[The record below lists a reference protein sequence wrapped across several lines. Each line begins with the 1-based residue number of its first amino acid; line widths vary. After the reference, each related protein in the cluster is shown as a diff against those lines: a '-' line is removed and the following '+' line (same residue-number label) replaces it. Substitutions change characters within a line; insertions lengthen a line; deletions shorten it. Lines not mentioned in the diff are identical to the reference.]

1 MPQDEDIYTIQQRSM
16 KNEDNIRALD
26 ISLNALADKT
36 QQDIDN
42 LDNAIDDDNRQRDRN
57 ISEISHNLAL
67 LKLFVIEKLSN
78 HPNDYVDYINHLAS
92 QPINNSD
99 NDNSSV
105 MSDDDLRE
113 RFRRLTA
120 PSSYAS
126 SVMSDTASDISTPAA
141 STYASSV
148 ASDDSFTGGRR
159 KKRKRTRKKKRRKSK
174 KKSRRKYK

>member
-1 MPQDEDIYTIQQRSM
+1 MPQEEDIYTIQQRSM

-126 SVMSDTASDISTPAA
+126 SVMSDNASDISPAP
-141 STYASSV
+141 SSYAGSV

-159 KKRKRTRKKKRRKSK
+159 IKRKGTRKKKRHKSK
-174 KKSRRKYK
+174 QKSKRKYK

>member
-16 KNEDNIRALD
+16 KNEDNIRA
-26 ISLNALADKT
+26 LNALADKT

-57 ISEISHNLAL
+57 ISEINNNLAL

-78 HPNDYVDYINHLAS
+78 HPNDYVDFINHLAS
-92 QPINNSD
+92 QPINDSD
-99 NDNSSV
+99 AN
-105 MSDDDLRE
+105 
-113 RFRRLTA
+113 
-120 PSSYAS
+120 

-141 STYASSV
+141 SSYAGSV

>member
-36 QQDIDN
+36 QQDMDN
-42 LDNAIDDDNRQRDRN
+42 FDNAIDDDNRQRDRN
-57 ISEISHNLAL
+57 ISEINNNLAL
-67 LKLFVIEKLSN
+67 FKLFVIEKLSN
-78 HPNDYVDYINHLAS
+78 HPNDYVDFINHLYS
-92 QPINNSD
+92 QPTNDSD
-99 NDNSSV
+99 AN
-105 MSDDDLRE
+105 
-113 RFRRLTA
+113 
-120 PSSYAS
+120 

-141 STYASSV
+141 SSYAGSV

>member
-1 MPQDEDIYTIQQRSM
+1 MPQEEDIYTIQQRSM

-26 ISLNALADKT
+26 NSLNALADKT
-36 QQDIDN
+36 QQDIDD

-57 ISEISHNLAL
+57 ISEINNNLAL

-78 HPNDYVDYINHLAS
+78 HPNDYVDFINHLYK
-92 QPINNSD
+92 QPTNDSDTNSVVSD
-99 NDNSSV
+99 NA
-105 MSDDDLRE
+105 SDIS
-113 RFRRLTA
+113 TPP

-126 SVMSDTASDISTPAA
+126 SVMSDYASDISTPAA
-141 STYASSV
+141 SSYAGSV

>member
-1 MPQDEDIYTIQQRSM
+1 MPQEEAIYTIQQRSM

-26 ISLNALADKT
+26 VSLKALADKT
-36 QQDIDN
+36 QQDIDD

-92 QPINNSD
+92 KPINDSDTNSVVSD
-99 NDNSSV
+99 NA
-105 MSDDDLRE
+105 SDIS
-113 RFRRLTA
+113 TP

-126 SVMSDTASDISTPAA
+126 SVMSDYASDISTPAA
-141 STYASSV
+141 SSYAGSV

>member
-1 MPQDEDIYTIQQRSM
+1 MPLNEDLYTIQERS
-16 KNEDNIRALD
+16 KNNEDNIRALD
-26 ISLNALADKT
+26 ASLNALADKT
-36 QQDIDN
+36 QQDIDD

-78 HPNDYVDYINHLAS
+78 HPNDYVDYINLLAS
-92 QPINNSD
+92 KPINDSDANSVVSD
-99 NDNSSV
+99 NA
-105 MSDDDLRE
+105 SDIS
-113 RFRRLTA
+113 TPP

-141 STYASSV
+141 SSYAGSV

-159 KKRKRTRKKKRRKSK
+159 IKRKKTRKKKRHKSKRKSK
-174 KKSRRKYK
+174 RKYK

>member
-1 MPQDEDIYTIQQRSM
+1 MPQEEDIYTIQQRSM

-26 ISLNALADKT
+26 NSLNALADKT
-36 QQDIDN
+36 QQDIDD

-57 ISEISHNLAL
+57 ISEINNNLAL

-78 HPNDYVDYINHLAS
+78 HPNDYVDFINHLYS
-92 QPINNSD
+92 QPTNDSD
-99 NDNSSV
+99 TNSV
-105 MSDDDLRE
+105 MSDNASDIS
-113 RFRRLTA
+113 TP

-126 SVMSDTASDISTPAA
+126 SVMSDYASDISPAP
-141 STYASSV
+141 SSYAGSV

>member
-1 MPQDEDIYTIQQRSM
+1 MPQEEDIYTIQQRSM

-26 ISLNALADKT
+26 NSLNALADKT
-36 QQDIDN
+36 QQDIDD

-57 ISEISHNLAL
+57 ISEINNNLAL

-78 HPNDYVDYINHLAS
+78 HPNDYVDFINHLYS
-92 QPINNSD
+92 QPTNDSD
-99 NDNSSV
+99 TNSV
-105 MSDDDLRE
+105 MSDNASDIS
-113 RFRRLTA
+113 TP

-126 SVMSDTASDISTPAA
+126 SVMSDYASDISTPAA
-141 STYASSV
+141 SSYAGSV